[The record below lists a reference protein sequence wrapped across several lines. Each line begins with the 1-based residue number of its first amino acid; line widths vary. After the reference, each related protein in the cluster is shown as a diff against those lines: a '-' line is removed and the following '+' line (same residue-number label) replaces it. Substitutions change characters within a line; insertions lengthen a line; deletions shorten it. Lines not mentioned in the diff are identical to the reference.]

1 MAPKIIKKK
10 KKKKTILLIPH
21 KQNELV
27 WPLEAKDWTGPGASP
42 HISALNLLTWEMEDC
57 IHYALL

>member
-10 KKKKTILLIPH
+10 LKTILLIPH

-27 WPLEAKDWTGPGASP
+27 WPLEAKDWMGPEASP
-42 HISALNLLTWEMEDC
+42 HVSTLSLLTWKMEDY
-57 IHYALL
+57 IH